1 MRIRKDD
8 NVKVMTGRGR
18 GKNGRV
24 LRVDLKKA
32 RVWVEGLNM
41 VKRHQKPSQ
50 THKQGGIIE
59 KEAPISISNVMY
71 YDEKA
76 GKASRVGYK
85 LSKEGKVR
93 IAKRTGDVISQPK
106 V

>member
-1 MRIRKDD
+1 MKIRKGD
-8 NVKVMTGRGR
+8 NVKVITGRER
-18 GKNGRV
+18 GKNGKV
-24 LRVDLKKA
+24 LRVDLKKV

-59 KEAPISISNVMY
+59 KEAPISLSNVMY

-106 V
+106 A